1 MEKSTRI
8 GIIAGSVAV
17 IYIVVITILTV
28 CSIIS
33 FNVCAILIFAP
44 ILGVGVFALV
54 FILIKFIADFG

>member
-1 MEKSTRI
+1 MEKSTKI
-8 GIIAGSVAV
+8 GLIAGSVAV
-17 IYIVVITILTV
+17 IYIMTLTILAV

-54 FILIKFIADFG
+54 FILIKFIMDFG